1 MLALC
6 RSLWV
11 TVDAG
16 SKRRRAGGLRTSS
29 RVGTLWP
36 LSCCSVS
43 PLCFAGPLACSS
55 DVSSPAAA
63 CFCTCCSSGFA
74 DKVLLQQVVPKHFPF
89 AGQVLQPLPSGL
101 AGGRAA
107 LHCRLLLQSKGAAW
121 LWLQWRRGEELS
133 SVLSVKLMATLLSHP
148 FLCTLPDVH

>member
-1 MLALC
+1 MGSGPALGWAH
-6 RSLWV
+6 R
-11 TVDAG
+11 
-16 SKRRRAGGLRTSS
+16 GLSAAA
-29 RVGTLWP
+29 VFP
-36 LSCCSVS
+36 LSALLGHWHA
-43 PLCFAGPLACSS
+43 PLMFPLLLL
-55 DVSSPAAA
+55 PA
-63 CFCTCCSSGFA
+63 FCTCCSSGFA
-74 DKVLLQQVVPKHFPF
+74 DEVVLQQVVPKPFPF

-107 LHCRLLLQSKGAAW
+107 LHCRLLLQSKGAAR